1 MTFILIK
8 FAGTSVEGKINGK
21 GKLKLL
27 NHGETYELNSPNL
40 WYRILPVPGVD
51 WVGTTNLRCLE
62 TGLIAELSYKSSHS
76 YLGLGGNHKVIK
88 GKIFDSTSSKVMYEI
103 DGQWDRYYIT
113 PSHIVKKNKKITLIK
128 KSKMS

>member
-1 MTFILIK
+1 
-8 FAGTSVEGKINGK
+8 
-21 GKLKLL
+21 
-27 NHGETYELNSPNL
+27 LNSPDL
-40 WYRILPVPGVD
+40 LYRILPVPGVD

-103 DGQWDRYYIT
+103 DGQWDRYYYIT
-113 PSHIVKKNKKITLIK
+113 SKRCFKNQNHPTGSIK
-128 KSKMS
+128 N